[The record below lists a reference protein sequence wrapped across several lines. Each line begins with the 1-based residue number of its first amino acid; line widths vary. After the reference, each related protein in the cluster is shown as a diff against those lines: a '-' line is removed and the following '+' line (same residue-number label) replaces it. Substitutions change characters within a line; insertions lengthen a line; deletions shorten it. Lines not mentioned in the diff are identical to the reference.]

1 MFIDTHCH
9 LNDDRYNNV
18 DAVVK
23 SYLHDGVSVVINMGC
38 EYSSSEFGKNLAEK
52 YDSVYFA
59 AGYHPS
65 DEKSFNK
72 QNLEKIALL
81 ASHDKCVAIG
91 EIGLD
96 YHWEPYDKIR
106 QIECFLSQIELANS
120 LKLPVSIHSRDA
132 TFDMLNLLKENKSK
146 LVHGAV
152 MHCYSGSVETAREL
166 LNLGIYISFAG
177 PVTFKNAGK
186 LIDVAKFVPAD
197 MILTETDS
205 PYLAPH
211 PLRGSVNEPK
221 NVSIVTAFLAG
232 LKGEDLQDFS
242 SKIMTNAKVLFK
254 KLNKTK

>member
-9 LNDDRYNNV
+9 LNDDKYQDV
-18 DAVVK
+18 DAVIK
-23 SYLHDGVSVVINMGC
+23 SYLHDGVDIVINMGC
-38 EYSSSEFGKNLAEK
+38 EYQSSEFGKNLAQK

-65 DEKSFNK
+65 DVDSFS
-72 QNLEKIALL
+72 QENLDKISAL
-81 ASHDKCVAIG
+81 ANHDKCVAIG

-96 YHWEPYDKIR
+96 YHWQPFDKDK
-106 QIECFLSQIELANS
+106 QKNCFISQIELAKS

-132 TFDMLNLLKENKSK
+132 TCDMLNLLKENKSN
-146 LVHGAV
+146 LQYGAV

-166 LNLGIYISFAG
+166 LNLGVYISFAG

-186 LIDVAKFVPAD
+186 LVEVASFVPTD

-211 PLRGSVNEPK
+211 PFRGTINEPK
-221 NVSIVTAFLAG
+221 NVSLVTAFLAS
-232 LKGEDLQDFS
+232 LRGENLQDFS
-242 SKIMTNAKVLFK
+242 AFVMKNAKTLFK
-254 KLNKTK
+254 KLK